1 MSFYQI
7 ISLFLIILQLFKF
20 LLNNELNL
28 KFCAYIAFTFAFHW
42 RKYFKLIDTTAKHKP
57 FNCQSY
63 IHTWLYSNLILT
75 TSSSF
80 LLLLLLLKISHL
92 DLLLLILNFTQFVFG
107 VILPPIFNT
116 ISLIYYLSLFIL
128 TFNQFFCY
136 AFYFI
141 SFYFPLFVNTII

>member
-7 ISLFLIILQLFKF
+7 ISLFLIILQLFKI

-42 RKYFKLIDTTAKHKP
+42 RKYFKLIDTTESTNP
-57 FNCQSY
+57 LTVN
-63 IHTWLYSNLILT
+63 HTWLYSNLIPT
-75 TSSSF
+75 TF
-80 LLLLLLLKISHL
+80 ILKLLLKISHL